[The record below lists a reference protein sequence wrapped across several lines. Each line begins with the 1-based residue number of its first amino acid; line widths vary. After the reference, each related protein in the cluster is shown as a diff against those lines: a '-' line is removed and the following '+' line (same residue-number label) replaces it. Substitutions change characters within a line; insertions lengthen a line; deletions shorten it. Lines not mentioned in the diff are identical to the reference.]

1 MHIKSGKVNTYQK
14 SAVNAV
20 PQLQYGKIYRVCLK
34 LNVLTMHTHTHTQE
48 TKILYQNGKAK
59 FVTDAW
65 RSSCLNGK
73 LSEGEMSPSILKKSF
88 FSTSDLRKH
97 LRSATMLQIR
107 SLTIILLIGMTF
119 ESPLDSQSVNQSILK
134 EINLE
139 QSLEAL
145 MLKLKL
151 QYFGDL
157 MQRAD
162 SLEKT
167 LMLERLRAGGVKGD
181 RG

>member
-1 MHIKSGKVNTYQK
+1 MDAYKVRQGEYILEICCQC
-14 SAVNAV
+14 SAIVTIRKN
-20 PQLQYGKIYRVCLK
+20 LQSLSQVKCSYHA
-34 LNVLTMHTHTHTQE
+34 HTHTHTQE

-139 QSLEAL
+139 YLLKGL
-145 MLKLKL
+145 MLKL
-151 QYFGDL
+151 QYLGYQ
-157 MQRAD
+157 MQRAQ

>member
-1 MHIKSGKVNTYQK
+1 
-14 SAVNAV
+14 
-20 PQLQYGKIYRVCLK
+20 
-34 LNVLTMHTHTHTQE
+34 MHTHTHTQE

-88 FSTSDLRKH
+88 LSTSDLRKH

-139 QSLEAL
+139 YLLKGL
-145 MLKLKL
+145 MLKL
-151 QYFGDL
+151 QYLGYQ
-157 MQRAD
+157 MQRAQ

>member
-1 MHIKSGKVNTYQK
+1 
-14 SAVNAV
+14 
-20 PQLQYGKIYRVCLK
+20 
-34 LNVLTMHTHTHTQE
+34 
-48 TKILYQNGKAK
+48 
-59 FVTDAW
+59 
-65 RSSCLNGK
+65 
-73 LSEGEMSPSILKKSF
+73 
-88 FSTSDLRKH
+88 
-97 LRSATMLQIR
+97 MLQIR

-139 QSLEAL
+139 YLLKGL
-145 MLKLKL
+145 MLKLRYL
-151 QYFGDL
+151 GYQ
-157 MQRAD
+157 MQRAQ